1 MPDDVIVF
9 DKNGVA
15 VYTAPARFAHLQYL
29 QAEPLNKLSAGILAA
44 YERLFQR
51 AIQHPTYQGA
61 SQWCVFHRLDVLI
74 YRTPDVDDM
83 QPQLSPLD
91 EGVGDPVSLSE
102 SRDRYTSFDL
112 TSVDWLVP
120 GMFYRL
126 TDVAGAFEDWL
137 ELLYA

>member
-1 MPDDVIVF
+1 MSILF
-9 DKNGVA
+9 DSDGVA
-15 VYTAPARFAHLQYL
+15 VYTPPTRFAHLDYL
-29 QAEPLNKLSAGILAA
+29 QATPLNRLSAGILAS

-83 QPQLSPLD
+83 QPQLAPLD
-91 EGVGDPVSLSE
+91 EGVGDPVSLPE

-112 TSVDWLVP
+112 TSVDWLTP
-120 GMFYRL
+120 GMFYQL

>member
-1 MPDDVIVF
+1 MTILF
-9 DKNGVA
+9 DSESVA
-15 VYTAPARFAHLQYL
+15 IYTPPARFAHLDYL

-51 AIQHPTYQGA
+51 TIQPAA
-61 SQWCVFHRLDVLI
+61 SQAAYDWCLFHRLDVLI
-74 YRTPDVDDM
+74 YRTPDVEEM

-91 EGVGDPVSLSE
+91 DGVGDPVSLPE

-112 TSVDWLVP
+112 TSVDWLTP

-126 TDVAGAFEDWL
+126 SDVAGAFEDWE